1 MRLPN
6 AHIAIVD
13 REKIDQYLL
22 NLRHRYGA
30 SKARFFLEFGF
41 QMDEWEVFAE
51 ALREHAQRHEI
62 SVVRQTR
69 WGPRYEI
76 DGELNAPDGR
86 QPRIRTGLANRR
98 RTDCASAHYGL
109 SFGGRAMIKEHD
121 IVVLTEDVPEEG
133 LTAGDV
139 GTVVHIHN
147 NGQGYE
153 VEFMTLTGQTIAVA
167 SLLAPQVRPVS
178 RQDVAHVRELQPA

>member
-1 MRLPN
+1 MRLPY

-13 REKIDQYLL
+13 REKIDEYLL

-76 DGELNAPDGR
+76 DGELKAPDGR
-86 QPRIRTGLANRR
+86 RARIRA
-98 RTDCASAHYGL
+98 
-109 SFGGRAMIKEHD
+109 
-121 IVVLTEDVPEEG
+121 VWQVDVRQIAPR
-133 LTAGDV
+133 LITAYPLEAE
-139 GTVVHIHN
+139 
-147 NGQGYE
+147 Q
-153 VEFMTLTGQTIAVA
+153 
-167 SLLAPQVRPVS
+167 
-178 RQDVAHVRELQPA
+178 